1 MIAQRLL
8 TSTAAASALL
18 FSLTAGA
25 SAEVSADAVID
36 GLKRQLSLQGL
47 EFSAESSETRGND
60 VMLSG
65 VTITPATAANK
76 FTIDQILLEDVE
88 EAGNGAF
95 VVGRA
100 AVPAF
105 SNENDGYTISFE
117 GAAVEGYYIAGPD
130 ETDPIAKG
138 GVYRNIEIGGVTV
151 GKGGTPAF
159 KLEGATVAMSPYE
172 VGGTMDYDV
181 KVNDFTIDF
190 SQIDDPKAKATMSA
204 LGYETL
210 TGRVNATGR
219 WDAGSGDASMSQ
231 AIILDD
237 AATLNIDLAVGGY
250 TPELIAALQEMN
262 KQMQDQSDQ
271 AKGLAMMGLMQ
282 QLQIGNISIE
292 LVDDSASGKVLDF
305 VAKRQGSTRE
315 GVVAMAKGTLP
326 FALAQLQNPE
336 FAASV
341 TAAVSAY
348 LDNPGSLKI
357 AALPAAPVPVAQV
370 VGAAMAAPQSIIG
383 VLNIKVTANE

>member
-1 MIAQRLL
+1 
-8 TSTAAASALL
+8 
-18 FSLTAGA
+18 
-25 SAEVSADAVID
+25 
-36 GLKRQLSLQGL
+36 
-47 EFSAESSETRGND
+47 
-60 VMLSG
+60 
-65 VTITPATAANK
+65 
-76 FTIDQILLEDVE
+76 
-88 EAGNGAF
+88 
-95 VVGRA
+95 
-100 AVPAF
+100 
-105 SNENDGYTISFE
+105 
-117 GAAVEGYYIAGPD
+117 AGPD

-159 KLEGATVAMSPYE
+159 QLEGVSVAMSPYE

-181 KVNDFTIDF
+181 KVKDFTIDF
-190 SQIDDPKAKATMSA
+190 TQVDDPKAKATMGE

-237 AATLNIDLAVGGY
+237 AATFNIDLAVGGY

-292 LVDDSASGKVLDF
+292 LVDDSATGKVLDF
-305 VAKRQGSTRE
+305 VAKQQGSTRE